1 VRRLVCDFLSLYNL
15 ILLIRVL
22 SSWFPRPQSGPLRT
36 IWNGLYAV
44 TDPILRPL
52 RGIIPPVRA
61 GGMGIDVSPMVAFIV
76 IFILIGAICR

>member
-1 VRRLVCDFLSLYNL
+1 
-15 ILLIRVL
+15 
-22 SSWFPRPQSGPLRT
+22 
-36 IWNGLYAV
+36 V